1 MILVHSRT
9 TKTSAWNHIFSYR
22 YIEAKK
28 LYIFIYT
35 YAYAY
40 NYKYTLII
48 VATWSILCVCHCM
61 SVCIYIYIY
70 LSIYLSIGLSIY
82 LSIYLYIYLCVRYSC
97 LVDLSFPGNADASPK
112 GDPAAVCQLFGPGGG
127 ATWQTLR
134 GLAVGQRGDL
144 RIGGLEMFGS
154 GSCEDLW
161 NSLQNWC
168 ECEISGDFARDC

>member
-1 MILVHSRT
+1 MH
-9 TKTSAWNHIFSYR
+9 
-22 YIEAKK
+22 
-28 LYIFIYT
+28 
-35 YAYAY
+35 
-40 NYKYTLII
+40 
-48 VATWSILCVCHCM
+48 
-61 SVCIYIYIY
+61 IYIY
-70 LSIYLSIGLSIY
+70 LSIYLSIYRSVYLSIY
-82 LSIYLYIYLCVRYSC
+82 LSIFIYIYIYLCVRYSC

-161 NSLQNWC
+161 NSLQN
-168 ECEISGDFARDC
+168 